1 MEPLKTNIHMSTFFQ
16 EFMSKFGL
24 DFQAP
29 SSIKE
34 LIKKTNRFGVE
45 IMTIKKMEFPKDV
58 DPLLEELSSSSFHKK
73 FFSSVFFEENAMQED
88 FVGIL
93 NVLDEVYFLDEM
105 ELKTFN
111 HFSIMEP
118 NYSLVRIIGSR
129 VEYSN
134 REELIC
140 LKVPY

>member
-1 MEPLKTNIHMSTFFQ
+1 
-16 EFMSKFGL
+16 
-24 DFQAP
+24 
-29 SSIKE
+29 
-34 LIKKTNRFGVE
+34 
-45 IMTIKKMEFPKDV
+45 
-58 DPLLEELSSSSFHKK
+58 
-73 FFSSVFFEENAMQED
+73 MQED

-93 NVLDEVYFLDEM
+93 NVLDEVYFLDEV

-140 LKVPY
+140 LKIPY